1 MCYSYKVRH
10 PRTTGFT
17 MLAALT
23 AVILSAP
30 VRAESLNIA
39 TWDTYNYPEQSAV
52 IDKAI
57 KDFSAAHPDIHINRS
72 VHAFEDTRI
81 PLKLALSSGDGPQVA
96 QVNQGGGDMGALVNA
111 HLLAPLDSYADTFHW
126 TTRFPDSILKRN
138 RWSQKQDF
146 GSGQL
151 YGVASLGEMVGL
163 YYNKA
168 LLDRAGIPVPKTMAE
183 FEQALEKLKQSGTPG
198 LMLGL
203 LDGNAGQQMLSTLW
217 EAQIDSSKRTALDN
231 LIYDVGGTFK
241 DPALAHAAQLMQTWN
256 HKGYFFPG
264 FQGIGHDDAASL
276 FQSGQAAFFISGTWY
291 MGQFRNNKDIH
302 FAALP
307 AVPGV
312 EKPLMVGGTDLPFS
326 ITSTAKTPAQKEAA
340 AQYINYIV
348 SDTVANAWLQA
359 GFLPASS
366 SASATLPGDN
376 PLLGDVYRVWV
387 TVNQNDALGH
397 YLDWATPTMLTTL
410 NQNVQLLM
418 ADKITPAQLTDKAD
432 EDYQKYLT
440 SLKHPT
446 H

>member
-1 MCYSYKVRH
+1 MCYSYKIKRNS
-10 PRTTGFT
+10 RTTR
-17 MLAALT
+17 LT
-23 AVILSAP
+23 ALALFTAAVYVSPVSAETTT
-30 VRAESLNIA
+30 VAA
-39 TWDTYNYPEQSAV
+39 WDIYNYPEQSAV

-57 KDFSAAHPDIHINRS
+57 KDFSAENPGVHIKRS

-81 PLKLALSSGDGPQVA
+81 PLKLALSSGDDPQVA
-96 QVNQGGGDMGALVNA
+96 QVNQGGGDMGALVKEK
-111 HLLAPLDSYADTFHW
+111 LLVPLDGYAKTYSW

-138 RWSQKQDF
+138 RWSEKQTF
-146 GSGQL
+146 GDGHL

-168 LLDRAGIPVPKTMAE
+168 VLDKAGIPLPKTMAD
-183 FEQALEKLKQSGTPG
+183 FEAALEKLKQAGTPG

-217 EAQIDSSKRTALDN
+217 EDQIDSGERQALDN

-241 DPALAHAAQLMQTWN
+241 DAKLEKAAQLMQDWN

-264 FQGIGHDDAASL
+264 FQGIGHDDAATL

-291 MGQFRNNKDIH
+291 MGQFKPNKDIH

-307 AVPGV
+307 VFPGV
-312 EKPLMVGGTDLPFS
+312 SKPLMVGGTDLPFS
-326 ITSTAKTPAQKEAA
+326 VTVTAKTKAQQDAA
-340 AQYINYIV
+340 ARYIDYIV
-348 SDTVANAWLQA
+348 SDKVANEWLQA

-366 SASATLPGDN
+366 SASARLPADN
-376 PLLGDVYRVWV
+376 PLLTDVYSVW
-387 TVNQNDALGH
+387 TRVNQNDALGH

-418 ADKITPAQLTDKAD
+418 ADKITAQQLTEKAD
-432 EDYQKYLT
+432 EDYQKYLS
-440 SLKHPT
+440 SLKH
-446 H
+446 